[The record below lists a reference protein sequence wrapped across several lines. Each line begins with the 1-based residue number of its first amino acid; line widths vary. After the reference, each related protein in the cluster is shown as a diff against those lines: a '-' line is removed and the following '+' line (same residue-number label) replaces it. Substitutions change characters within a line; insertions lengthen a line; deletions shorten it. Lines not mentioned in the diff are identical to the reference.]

1 MCGYSTSLPAKM
13 SPYEMVMID
22 RNFVSKSSQ
31 LDYINMFGH
40 GVFETMRIFKCD
52 APLLSYHVERLH
64 KHSKKIH
71 IQTDIQDLRER
82 VTYFLSNIRPQNSQ
96 GGVLRLTVASGGSAG
111 GYRINR
117 ASKPN
122 CIISYRSLPTERKS
136 RLSKGMKMR
145 VCDYRLPSN
154 PFLSGI
160 KHLNRLDQILARSE
174 WDEQFDD
181 GIMLDQYDSV
191 VETTFGNIFF
201 RSANGWVTPLIDE
214 CGIEGVMRSLI
225 VKKIMPMMAES
236 IEVRKVELHE
246 IKDCSEWFV
255 CNAVRGILPVSFLS
269 PNISWSIGENTKKL
283 RRALSRLY
291 PCYI

>member
-1 MCGYSTSLPAKM
+1 MS
-13 SPYEMVMID
+13 SPYERVMID
-22 RNFVSKSSQ
+22 YNFVSKSSD
-31 LDYINMFGH
+31 LDHINMFGH
-40 GVFETMRIFKCD
+40 GVFETMRIFKCN

-64 KHSKKIH
+64 KHSKRIY

-82 VTYFLSNIRPQNSQ
+82 VTYFLSKLRPTCSQ
-96 GGVLRLTVASGGSAG
+96 RGVLRLTVASGGSAG
-111 GYRINR
+111 GYRVER
-117 ASKPN
+117 ACKPN
-122 CIISYRSLPTERKS
+122 CIISYRSLPTEHKS
-136 RLSKGMKMR
+136 SSSKGMKMR
-145 VCDYRLPSN
+145 VCDYRLPRN

-181 GIMLDQYDSV
+181 GIMLDQDDSV

-201 RSANGWVTPLIDE
+201 RSPNGWVTPLIDE

-236 IEVRKVELHE
+236 IDIRKVELYE

-255 CNAVRGILPVSFLS
+255 CNAVRGILPVGFLS